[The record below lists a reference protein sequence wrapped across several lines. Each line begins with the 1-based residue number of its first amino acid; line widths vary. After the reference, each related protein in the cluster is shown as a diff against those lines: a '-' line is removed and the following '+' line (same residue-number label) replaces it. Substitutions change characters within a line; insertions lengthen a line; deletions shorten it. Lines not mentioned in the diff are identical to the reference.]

1 MKNEKRPVSDLIP
14 HSLEAEEAVIGSLL
28 VDNDSIVPLSAFL
41 RPDDFFIERHVMIF
55 EVIKG
60 LFEQGKPA
68 DLVTIGDELQRRG
81 QQEEVGGL
89 AYLIGLINCT
99 PTAVHAEYYGRIV
112 QREAIKRRMI
122 HAAGQIA
129 RWAHETDREP
139 GELLSMAEKLLLDVS
154 SSRVEER
161 IEFVKDLLED
171 VFNHLE
177 RVANKKGLTGIPTGL
192 TDLDVLLG
200 GLQRSDVIIMAA
212 RPGMGKTSLA
222 LDIAKY
228 AGKHGK
234 KSLVFSLE
242 MSKHQLTQRLI
253 ASEAEVPLNL
263 LRNGGMDSNNWAKII
278 KAQNDIYNLP
288 LAIDDTSSLTPQ
300 QLRSK
305 AIRHHARY
313 GLDLVVIDYIQ
324 LMGTE
329 KRGENR
335 NQEISEISRAIK
347 NLAKEL
353 DIPVIALSQ
362 LSRGVESRAD
372 KRPMLSDLRDSGS
385 IEQDA
390 DIVLFIYQDS
400 VYNPD
405 TDKNGVAELIVSKH
419 RSGPTGTV
427 ESYFKK
433 HCVKFV
439 DLSVK
444 VTQFEQIN

>member
-1 MKNEKRPVSDLIP
+1 MKNEKRPTSDLIP
-14 HSLEAEEAVIGSLL
+14 HSVEAEEAVIGSLL
-28 VDNDSIVPLSAFL
+28 VNYDMIVPLSAFL
-41 RPDDFFIERHVMIF
+41 RSDDFFIERYALVYT
-55 EVIKG
+55 VISR

-68 DLVTIGDELQRRG
+68 DLVTIGDELQRQG
-81 QQEEVGGL
+81 LLNEVGGL
-89 AYLIGLINCT
+89 PHLMDLINRT
-99 PTAVHAEYYGRIV
+99 PTYVHAEYYGRIV
-112 QREAIKRRMI
+112 QREAVKRRMI
-122 HAAGQIA
+122 QAAGQIA

-139 GELLSMAEKLLLDVS
+139 GELLAMAEKLLLDVS
-154 SSRVEER
+154 SSRVEEQ
-161 IEFVKDLLED
+161 IEFVKDLFDD

-177 RVANKKGLTGIPTGL
+177 RVANRKGLIGLPTGL
-192 TDLDVLLG
+192 TDLDTLTG
-200 GLQRSDVIIMAA
+200 GLQRSDVIVLAA

-222 LDIAKY
+222 LDIARHV
-228 AGKHGK
+228 GKQGK
-234 KSLVFSLE
+234 KALVFSLE
-242 MSKHQLTQRLI
+242 MSKQQLTQRLI
-253 ASEAEVPLNL
+253 ASEGEVPLHL
-263 LRNGGMDSNNWAKII
+263 LRNGGMDEGNWAKVMQ
-278 KAQNDIYNLP
+278 AQKSIYNLP
-288 LAIDDTSSLTPQ
+288 LAIDDTSALTPQ

-335 NQEISEISRAIK
+335 NQEISEISRSIK

-390 DIVLFIYQDS
+390 DIVMFIYQDS

-405 TDKNGVAELIVSKH
+405 SEFPGVAELIVAKH
-419 RSGPTGTV
+419 RSGPTGV
-427 ESYFKK
+427 VSAYFKK

-444 VTQFEQIN
+444 TVQLEQIN